1 MHEDGFLKDS
11 MPLQSEVVHQCVMR
25 LPLETIV
32 SRCSDKGVVT
42 RFMRQVEE
50 LDAEDS
56 VEAID
61 ICSGATSDSKAS
73 THEKGVKRLSS
84 LSRMTATKQLHFMR
98 IKC

>member
-1 MHEDGFLKDS
+1 
-11 MPLQSEVVHQCVMR
+11 MR

-32 SRCSDKGVVT
+32 SRCSDRAAVT

-56 VEAID
+56 VEAMD
-61 ICSGATSDSKAS
+61 ICSGATSNSKAS
-73 THEKGVKRLSS
+73 THEKGVKSPSS
-84 LSRMTATKQLHFMR
+84 LIRMTATKQLHFMR